1 MNSLMI
7 KRISLLACGVLTLA
21 SLNAQNNLNQE
32 VTVVKPYEPTVGDAF
47 KINQMPNIVDTNKM
61 LNKFDYK
68 LFPKQYPVIYNVTPI
83 QPAKMVA
90 ESINKLYKT
99 NIKFGYGLYNTLLGQ
114 VAVNTVRSKDYTGG
128 LWLNHYSSRGNI
140 KLDNDFKSPAFYS
153 RNQAEVYG
161 KKFLENATVY
171 GNGYFDRTVLH
182 QYGYR
187 TSPDTLFN
195 YNYTKDTTKQ
205 SYTTFG
211 TKIGYRTTYLDSS
224 KINHSAELRYNY
236 LEDKFSNFQHNLHV
250 MGSGS
255 FLYRN
260 QFVGA
265 DVNIDWNNI
274 STSLDTNNKALV
286 SIFPWV
292 RFFGETWRINCGLA
306 MEVDAYSDSTFYH
319 FYPRADIQYN
329 VIENFLIPFAGFD
342 GKMISNTLQSTY
354 LENPYMKPG
363 LQMKNTNQLMK
374 IFAGFKGN
382 FSRQISYLLQVN
394 YSLYDNLPFFIN
406 DSLMPEDDFIYVYDG
421 VKGKETQEV
430 KFNGE
435 LAYKLNQKLNVIL
448 SGNYYKYTLEHLDKP
463 YQRPEWDLT
472 FTTRYNMRDKITTQ
486 LDIFSIGTRYAYDYF
501 APKTPIKLSPIV
513 DANLSFDYH
522 YSKLFGAFLRFN
534 NLLNK
539 NYSYWNHYPVQRLQ
553 VLFGISLTM

>member
-1 MNSLMI
+1 MI
-7 KRISLLACGVLTLA
+7 SKMSLLTLGILTF
-21 SLNAQNNLNQE
+21 SVSNAQNNLNQE
-32 VTVVKPYEPTVGDAF
+32 VSVVKPYEPTVGDAY

-61 LNKFDYK
+61 MIQFDYK
-68 LFPKQYPVIYNVTPI
+68 LFPKQYPIFYNVTPI

-90 ESINKLYKT
+90 EPINKLYNT
-99 NIKFGYGLYNTLLGQ
+99 NIKFGYGLYNTLLAQ
-114 VAVNTVRSKDYTGG
+114 VAVNITRSKDYSGG
-128 LWLNHYSSRGNI
+128 LFVNHYSSRGNI

-171 GNGYFDRTVLH
+171 GTGYFDRTVLH
-182 QYGYR
+182 HYGYR
-187 TSPDTLFN
+187 TAPDTLFN

-205 SYTTFG
+205 RYTTFG
-211 TKIGYRTTYLDSS
+211 TKIGYKTTYLDST
-224 KINHSAELRYNY
+224 KINHSAEIRYNY
-236 LEDKFSNFQHNLHV
+236 LEDKFSNFQHNIHAF
-250 MGSGS
+250 GTGS

-265 DVNIDWNNI
+265 DLSIDWNNLN
-274 STSLDTNNKALV
+274 SSLDTNNKALV
-286 SIFPWV
+286 SFFPWI

-319 FYPRADIQYN
+319 FYPRANIQYN

-342 GKMISNTLQSTY
+342 GKMIMNTLQSVYT
-354 LENPYMKPG
+354 ENPYIKPG
-363 LQMKNTNQLMK
+363 LAMKNTNQLMK

-382 FSRQISYLLQVN
+382 FSRQVSYLFQVN

-406 DSLMPEDDFIYVYDG
+406 DSLLPEDHFIFVYDG
-421 VKGKETQEV
+421 IKGKETQEV

-463 YQRPEWDLT
+463 YQRPEWDFT
-472 FTTRYNMRDKITTQ
+472 FTTRYNMRNKITTQ
-486 LDIFSIGTRYAYDYF
+486 LDIFSIGTRYAFDYL
-501 APKTPIKLSPIV
+501 APKTPIRLSPIV

-534 NLLNK
+534 NLMNK